1 MAPPS
6 AFGAFSAFPVEIRRQ
21 IWHELL
27 CKPVATLTPMWLV
40 RALKEG
46 WHERYQSY
54 MPFDVSIFRCSKACG
69 LEAMKV
75 FYAGQHVFTF
85 VALPSRWELRCTSG
99 HENPLIKEFA
109 TWMPRYPTRL
119 AARHIKNVWL
129 SISIPKSSKDC
140 FGNFSMGDYAL
151 CMPVIRKLQHAGG
164 GVRGTCFVDLLFFC
178 NDGSPRN
185 VQVLGT
191 SFFRG
196 FKTLT
201 AFEKVR
207 FNISGSS
214 RLAVPALV
222 PSRRRPEDLDGY
234 AHWDLKMYIL
244 QTIVEEL
251 EPVLGPANVV
261 DRPGAHFV
269 EFRPRSHLVGL
280 EAKSRKE
287 AR

>member
-1 MAPPS
+1 M
-6 AFGAFSAFPVEIRRQ
+6 E
-21 IWHELL
+21 
-27 CKPVATLTPMWLV
+27 
-40 RALKEG
+40 
-46 WHERYQSY
+46 
-54 MPFDVSIFRCSKACG
+54 
-69 LEAMKV
+69 V
-75 FYAGQHVFTF
+75 FYAGRHVFTF
-85 VALPSRWELRCTSG
+85 VALPSRWELGCTSG
-99 HENPLIKEFA
+99 REDPLIKEFA

-129 SISIPKSSKDC
+129 SISIPKSSKNC
-140 FGNFSMGDYAL
+140 FGNFHMADYAL
-151 CMPVIRKLQHAGG
+151 CMPLIRKLLQAG

-201 AFEKVR
+201 AFEKVT

-214 RLAVPALV
+214 RLAARALV
-222 PSRRRPEDLDGY
+222 PTRRRPEDLDGY

-261 DRPGAHFV
+261 DKPGAHVV

-287 AR
+287 AP